1 MNPFMDPPMLE
12 PTKIPTKK
20 QPKKRCDD
28 KKDAFIQRRVS
39 DQKYKIIQHHVFLI
53 AAEKCGKK

>member
-12 PTKIPTKK
+12 PTKIPTRTTKK
-20 QPKKRCDD
+20 KDVMT

-39 DQKYKIIQHHVFLI
+39 DQKYKIIQHPVFLI

>member
-1 MNPFMDPPMLE
+1 LSQQKFLQK
-12 PTKIPTKK
+12 TTKK
-20 QPKKRCDD
+20 KDVMT